1 MRHKFVS
8 FLKQYQLNL
17 KQDLAKFVLVDSVK
31 AQEMR
36 HRFSRFFKIK
46 NRTGPDRTETG
57 RFDSVSVFFSKKK

>member
-46 NRTGPDRTETG
+46 NRTGPKPVGLT
-57 RFDSVSVFFSKKK
+57 RFRFFFFKKKKLV